1 MSCFLTSDTVTN
13 KRQLC
18 ELACQDPGKNNTC
31 MSTADLY
38 RTGRLKNIS
47 SDGLS
52 LRPGSPCDNFQGK
65 QEKNIKHDFNRKFFQ
80 KFLNLI
86 DLFIFLCLGYCDVF
100 LKCRKVDAEGPLVR
114 LKNLLFNPE
123 TLLTIVQLV
132 TEYW

>member
-65 QEKNIKHDFNRKFFQ
+65 QKKNTRQNFKKKLSKSTNNSR
-80 KFLNLI
+80 LVLTT
-86 DLFIFLCLGYCDVF
+86 
-100 LKCRKVDAEGPLVR
+100 LKKSANC
-114 LKNLLFNPE
+114 LLFF
-123 TLLTIVQLV
+123 V
-132 TEYW
+132 